1 MKAKDN
7 TILCGVG
14 FDGGRPSYNTAVL
27 GQCGNVADF
36 VVIHWYP
43 GSDTASMLAASAQI
57 PSTVNSTRTQITN
70 IVGAARAAQIGI
82 AITET
87 GAGNATAA
95 PVALYAADNYLTWI
109 ENGIVNV
116 DYQELHAGFLQN
128 NQQPAPGYYGALMA
142 HLLAGVGDT
151 MLKPA
156 SAQSLLRVHATTRQ
170 DGKTGVMLVNL
181 DPLIAIAATVN
192 ISGTNLASS
201 GIWHQFGLTNFVGSN
216 GNPGYPASSNNV
228 SGLGNQFTVLV
239 PAYTMVNLLI
249 PPAPTN
255 TPPVLASIGNQ
266 TVNVGQTV
274 AFTASVTDTDQPPQT
289 LTFNLLTGP
298 GNAALNTN
306 SGAFS
311 WRPLVT
317 QAGTTNAFTLKVA
330 DNGSPSLSATQS
342 FTVTVNPLAQPGL
355 SSIGLSNGLI
365 GFQVSGDIGPDYAV
379 QGSTN
384 LADWIT
390 LFVTNSPAMPFLWT
404 DTNTATLPAQFYR
417 IKAGSPLP

>member
-1 MKAKDN
+1 MKTLSELDWNFDN
-7 TILCGVG
+7 VPDDEL
-14 FDGGRPSYNTAVL
+14 
-27 GQCGNVADF
+27 VACCYWEYARESAF
-36 VVIHWYP
+36 IR
-43 GSDTASMLAASAQI
+43 DTL
-57 PSTVNSTRTQITN
+57 REY
-70 IVGAARAAQIGI
+70 R
-82 AITET
+82 
-87 GAGNATAA
+87 
-95 PVALYAADNYLTWI
+95 DW
-109 ENGIVNV
+109 
-116 DYQELHAGFLQN
+116 F
-128 NQQPAPGYYGALMA
+128 
-142 HLLAGVGDT
+142 LAG
-151 MLKPA
+151 
-156 SAQSLLRVHATTRQ
+156 
-170 DGKTGVMLVNL
+170 GKWDENTGKLGARL
-181 DPLIAIAATVN
+181 EKIQC
-192 ISGTNLASS
+192 SS
-201 GIWHQFGLTNFVGSN
+201 EQAGVFVRGC
-216 GNPGYPASSNNV
+216 A
-228 SGLGNQFTVLV
+228 LGNQFTVLV

-249 PPAPTN
+249 PPTPTN

-306 SGAFS
+306 SDAFS

>member
-1 MKAKDN
+1 MKTLSELDWNFDN
-7 TILCGVG
+7 VP
-14 FDGGRPSYNTAVL
+14 D
-27 GQCGNVADF
+27 D
-36 VVIHWYP
+36 
-43 GSDTASMLAASAQI
+43 
-57 PSTVNSTRTQITN
+57 
-70 IVGAARAAQIGI
+70 
-82 AITET
+82 E
-87 GAGNATAA
+87 
-95 PVALYAADNYLTWI
+95 
-109 ENGIVNV
+109 
-116 DYQELHAGFLQN
+116 
-128 NQQPAPGYYGALMA
+128 LMA
-142 HLLAGVGDT
+142 CCYWEYARESAFIRDTLREYRDWFLAG
-151 MLKPA
+151 
-156 SAQSLLRVHATTRQ
+156 
-170 DGKTGVMLVNL
+170 GKWDENTGKLGARL
-181 DPLIAIAATVN
+181 EKIQC
-192 ISGTNLASS
+192 SS
-201 GIWHQFGLTNFVGSN
+201 EQAGVFVRGC
-216 GNPGYPASSNNV
+216 A
-228 SGLGNQFTVLV
+228 LGNQFTVLV

-249 PPAPTN
+249 PPAPSN

-289 LTFNLLTGP
+289 LTFNLLPGP

-404 DTNTATLPAQFYR
+404 DTDTATLPAQFYR

>member
-1 MKAKDN
+1 MKTLSELDWNFDN
-7 TILCGVG
+7 VPDDEL
-14 FDGGRPSYNTAVL
+14 
-27 GQCGNVADF
+27 VACCYWEYARESAF
-36 VVIHWYP
+36 IR
-43 GSDTASMLAASAQI
+43 DTL
-57 PSTVNSTRTQITN
+57 REY
-70 IVGAARAAQIGI
+70 R
-82 AITET
+82 
-87 GAGNATAA
+87 
-95 PVALYAADNYLTWI
+95 DW
-109 ENGIVNV
+109 
-116 DYQELHAGFLQN
+116 F
-128 NQQPAPGYYGALMA
+128 
-142 HLLAGVGDT
+142 LAG
-151 MLKPA
+151 
-156 SAQSLLRVHATTRQ
+156 
-170 DGKTGVMLVNL
+170 GKWDENTGKLGARL
-181 DPLIAIAATVN
+181 EKIQC
-192 ISGTNLASS
+192 SS
-201 GIWHQFGLTNFVGSN
+201 EQAGVFVRGC
-216 GNPGYPASSNNV
+216 A
-228 SGLGNQFTVLV
+228 LGNQFTVLV

>member
-1 MKAKDN
+1 MKTLSELDWNFDN
-7 TILCGVG
+7 VPDDEL
-14 FDGGRPSYNTAVL
+14 
-27 GQCGNVADF
+27 VACCYWEYARESAF
-36 VVIHWYP
+36 IR
-43 GSDTASMLAASAQI
+43 DTL
-57 PSTVNSTRTQITN
+57 REY
-70 IVGAARAAQIGI
+70 R
-82 AITET
+82 
-87 GAGNATAA
+87 
-95 PVALYAADNYLTWI
+95 DW
-109 ENGIVNV
+109 
-116 DYQELHAGFLQN
+116 F
-128 NQQPAPGYYGALMA
+128 
-142 HLLAGVGDT
+142 LAG
-151 MLKPA
+151 
-156 SAQSLLRVHATTRQ
+156 
-170 DGKTGVMLVNL
+170 GKWDENTGKLGARL
-181 DPLIAIAATVN
+181 EKIQC
-192 ISGTNLASS
+192 SS
-201 GIWHQFGLTNFVGSN
+201 EQAGVFVRGC
-216 GNPGYPASSNNV
+216 A
-228 SGLGNQFTVLV
+228 LGNQFTVLV

-249 PPAPTN
+249 PPAPIN

-317 QAGTTNAFTLKVA
+317 QTGTTNAFTLKVA

-390 LFVTNSPAMPFLWT
+390 LFVINSPAMPFFWT

>member
-1 MKAKDN
+1 MKTLSELDWNFDN
-7 TILCGVG
+7 VPDDEL
-14 FDGGRPSYNTAVL
+14 
-27 GQCGNVADF
+27 VAWCYWEYARESAF
-36 VVIHWYP
+36 IR
-43 GSDTASMLAASAQI
+43 DTL
-57 PSTVNSTRTQITN
+57 REY
-70 IVGAARAAQIGI
+70 R
-82 AITET
+82 
-87 GAGNATAA
+87 
-95 PVALYAADNYLTWI
+95 DW
-109 ENGIVNV
+109 
-116 DYQELHAGFLQN
+116 F
-128 NQQPAPGYYGALMA
+128 
-142 HLLAGVGDT
+142 LAG
-151 MLKPA
+151 
-156 SAQSLLRVHATTRQ
+156 
-170 DGKTGVMLVNL
+170 GKWDENTGKLGARL
-181 DPLIAIAATVN
+181 EKIQC
-192 ISGTNLASS
+192 SS
-201 GIWHQFGLTNFVGSN
+201 EQAGVFVRGC
-216 GNPGYPASSNNV
+216 A
-228 SGLGNQFTVLV
+228 LGNQITVLV

-289 LTFNLLTGP
+289 LTFNLLTSP

>member
-1 MKAKDN
+1 MKTLSELDWNFDN
-7 TILCGVG
+7 VP
-14 FDGGRPSYNTAVL
+14 D
-27 GQCGNVADF
+27 D
-36 VVIHWYP
+36 
-43 GSDTASMLAASAQI
+43 
-57 PSTVNSTRTQITN
+57 
-70 IVGAARAAQIGI
+70 
-82 AITET
+82 E
-87 GAGNATAA
+87 
-95 PVALYAADNYLTWI
+95 
-109 ENGIVNV
+109 
-116 DYQELHAGFLQN
+116 
-128 NQQPAPGYYGALMA
+128 LMA
-142 HLLAGVGDT
+142 CCYWEYARESAFIRDTLREYRDWFLAG
-151 MLKPA
+151 
-156 SAQSLLRVHATTRQ
+156 
-170 DGKTGVMLVNL
+170 GKWDENTGKLGARL
-181 DPLIAIAATVN
+181 EKIQC
-192 ISGTNLASS
+192 SS
-201 GIWHQFGLTNFVGSN
+201 EQAGVFVRGC
-216 GNPGYPASSNNV
+216 A
-228 SGLGNQFTVLV
+228 LGNQFTVLV

-342 FTVTVNPLAQPGL
+342 FTVTVNPLAQLGL

>member
-1 MKAKDN
+1 MKTLSELDWNFDN
-7 TILCGVG
+7 VPDDEL
-14 FDGGRPSYNTAVL
+14 
-27 GQCGNVADF
+27 VACCYWEYARESAF
-36 VVIHWYP
+36 IR
-43 GSDTASMLAASAQI
+43 DTL
-57 PSTVNSTRTQITN
+57 REY
-70 IVGAARAAQIGI
+70 R
-82 AITET
+82 
-87 GAGNATAA
+87 
-95 PVALYAADNYLTWI
+95 DW
-109 ENGIVNV
+109 
-116 DYQELHAGFLQN
+116 F
-128 NQQPAPGYYGALMA
+128 
-142 HLLAGVGDT
+142 LAG
-151 MLKPA
+151 
-156 SAQSLLRVHATTRQ
+156 
-170 DGKTGVMLVNL
+170 GKWDENTGKLGARL
-181 DPLIAIAATVN
+181 EKIQC
-192 ISGTNLASS
+192 SS
-201 GIWHQFGLTNFVGSN
+201 EQAGVFVRGC
-216 GNPGYPASSNNV
+216 A
-228 SGLGNQFTVLV
+228 LGNQFTVLV

-249 PPAPTN
+249 PPAPIN

-317 QAGTTNAFTLKVA
+317 QAGITNAFTLKVA